1 MASAINTAA
10 SRARRWTDDTWTNG
24 WGAVDERGDRLADAI
39 GRERR
44 RRLAGGAGLPSGTR
58 DLRIGRLA
66 AFFALRRATGN
77 LLAAHGEV
85 PMMTDAEVRAALVDL
100 MEIKRALRRNE
111 MTVVWERLRALELK
125 LGRGLRSNINGG
137 R

>member
-1 MASAINTAA
+1 
-10 SRARRWTDDTWTNG
+10 
-24 WGAVDERGDRLADAI
+24 
-39 GRERR
+39 
-44 RRLAGGAGLPSGTR
+44 
-58 DLRIGRLA
+58 
-66 AFFALRRATGN
+66 
-77 LLAAHGEV
+77 
-85 PMMTDAEVRAALVDL
+85 MMTDAEVRAALVDL